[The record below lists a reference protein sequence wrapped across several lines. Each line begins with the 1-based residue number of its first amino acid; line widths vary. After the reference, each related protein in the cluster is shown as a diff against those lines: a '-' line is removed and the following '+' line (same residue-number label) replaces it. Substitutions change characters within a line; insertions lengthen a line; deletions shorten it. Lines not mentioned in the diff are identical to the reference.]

1 MVRCEIRKPPRT
13 NPWFN
18 PRVGCLPGPISRE
31 TIHARPSAS
40 RPRCPRLHRYGGCCV
55 GRRPHQ
61 PHPAALPRA
70 SALHGGSASGFG
82 ADHHAASGSC
92 GSAAAQRRRDD
103 GIYSVTA
110 ICNSAA
116 KERGRAPDLRGG
128 SSVFSLMWAGAC
140 SQHRRRVRSGNM
152 PAPHN
157 QPAIPFLQRVLSA
170 PDVPRAAAVWWL

>member
-1 MVRCEIRKPPRT
+1 MVRCAICGPRRT
-13 NPWFN
+13 NPWLN
-18 PRVGCLPGPISRE
+18 PRIGCLPGLISQE
-31 TIHARPSAS
+31 TIHTRPSAS
-40 RPRCPRLHRYGGCCV
+40 RPRCPRRHRYGKCRDSG
-55 GRRPHQ
+55 RPHQ
-61 PHPAALPRA
+61 PHPAPLPRA
-70 SALHGGSASGFG
+70 GALHGSSASGFG

-116 KERGRAPDLRGG
+116 KERGRAPDLRRG

-140 SQHRRRVRSGNM
+140 SQHRRRVRSGNV

-157 QPAIPFLQRVLSA
+157 QPTIPFLPRVLPA